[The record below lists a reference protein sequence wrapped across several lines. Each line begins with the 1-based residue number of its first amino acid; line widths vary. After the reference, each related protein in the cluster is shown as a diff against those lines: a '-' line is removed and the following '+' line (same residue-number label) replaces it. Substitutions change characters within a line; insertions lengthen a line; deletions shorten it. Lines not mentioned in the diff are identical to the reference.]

1 MIFMEKEILKMI
13 GRNIKAERVR
23 RGYSQEELAEL
34 AETTRRT
41 VSLVENGLQHPKFLL
56 IVKFSQVLNVDINK
70 FLVQ

>member
-1 MIFMEKEILKMI
+1 MEKIFLKQI

-41 VSLVENGLQHPKFLL
+41 VCLVEGGLQHPKLFLV
-56 IVKFSQVLNVDINK
+56 VKFAKALNVDINE
-70 FLVQ
+70 FLKISIE